1 MTGGR
6 PIRHGDVR
14 RHAPWMVGGA
24 MPADPASA
32 VHPVGHPEPAP
43 AVPSASSPADHWVR
57 CALTRDPDALAR
69 LHGGLRKALVFLG
82 ERFADPITLDELSR
96 QAHVSPSHLS
106 YLFRTE
112 LHTSFK
118 GLLGRIRIHKARELL
133 AAERRLPITE
143 VAMSVG
149 YGDLSHF
156 EKSFRRL
163 VGESP
168 REFRRNLP
176 GAGRRP

>member
-1 MTGGR
+1 
-6 PIRHGDVR
+6 
-14 RHAPWMVGGA
+14 
-24 MPADPASA
+24 
-32 VHPVGHPEPAP
+32 
-43 AVPSASSPADHWVR
+43 
-57 CALTRDPDALAR
+57 LTRDQDALAR

-112 LHTSFK
+112 LQTSFK
-118 GLLGRIRIHKARELL
+118 GLLGRIRIHKAQELL
-133 AAERRLPITE
+133 AACRRLPITE

-163 VGESP
+163 VGQSP
-168 REFRRNLP
+168 REYRRNLS
-176 GAGRRP
+176 GAAAHG